1 MKKIQEVSYR
11 TLLNRLE
18 EGGTTALGPAL
29 LIAATMAGNH
39 PGSKVIICTDGKA
52 NVGVG
57 RLDEEESMEK
67 EAAFYENIGKDAI
80 EKGYV
85 SFEIQRNKIKKNS
98 IQHAYRYLIL
108 QYNHAILSS
117 EIL

>member
-1 MKKIQEVSYR
+1 MKKIQEVSNR

-57 RLDEEESMEK
+57 RLDEEEGMEK
-67 EAAFYENIGKDAI
+67 EAAFYEDIGKDAI
-80 EKGYV
+80 EKGYI
-85 SFEIQRNKIKKNS
+85 SFEIQRNKVKKFHTACIFDTS
-98 IQHAYRYLIL
+98 VQSCYPFM
-108 QYNHAILSS
+108 
-117 EIL
+117 